1 MDNDQFNSLIKEI
14 QTLSTNLE
22 KLNNKNSEKEDIFL
36 NNQLELNKKIDALID
51 YIIPTEQEIEE
62 QKSIEKEQLKKH
74 NEQIE
79 LEKQSAIEEKELQWE
94 YNDKVLQELTLLN
107 ENITKVETVSNN
119 TNAYLYIL
127 CFGFL
132 LAFFISFIYKTIK
145 KFMY

>member
-119 TNAYLYIL
+119 TNRHLYYCL
-127 CFGFL
+127 QFQP
-132 LAFFISFIYKTIK
+132 
-145 KFMY
+145 

>member
-1 MDNDQFNSLIKEI
+1 MDNDQFNSLINEI

-132 LAFFISFIYKTIK
+132 LAFFIFSFSKVNS
-145 KFMY
+145 

>member
-94 YNDKVLQELTLLN
+94 YNDKVLQELTLV
-107 ENITKVETVSNN
+107 IFSFSKVNS
-119 TNAYLYIL
+119 
-127 CFGFL
+127 
-132 LAFFISFIYKTIK
+132 
-145 KFMY
+145 

>member
-107 ENITKVETVSNN
+107 KR
-119 TNAYLYIL
+119 
-127 CFGFL
+127 
-132 LAFFISFIYKTIK
+132 YKK
-145 KFMY
+145 G

>member
-1 MDNDQFNSLIKEI
+1 MDNDQYNSLINEI

-36 NNQLELNKKIDALID
+36 TNQLELNKKIDALID
-51 YIIPTEQEIEE
+51 YFIPTEEEVEE

-79 LEKQSAIEEKELQWE
+79 LEKQNAIEEKEQQWE

-107 ENITKVETVSNN
+107 ENIMKVETVNNN

-132 LAFFISFIYKTIK
+132 LAFVISFIYKTIK

>member
-132 LAFFISFIYKTIK
+132 LAFFIVL
-145 KFMY
+145 

>member
-22 KLNNKNSEKEDIFL
+22 KMNNKNSEKEDIFL

-132 LAFFISFIYKTIK
+132 LAFFIVL
-145 KFMY
+145 

>member
-1 MDNDQFNSLIKEI
+1 MDNDQFNSLINEI

-36 NNQLELNKKIDALID
+36 DNQLELNKKIDALID
-51 YIIPTEQEIEE
+51 YFIPTEQEIEE

-74 NEQIE
+74 NEQLE
-79 LEKQSAIEEKELQWE
+79 LEKQNAIEEKEQQWE

>member
-79 LEKQSAIEEKELQWE
+79 LEKHSAIEEKELQWE

>member
-62 QKSIEKEQLKKH
+62 QKSI
-74 NEQIE
+74 
-79 LEKQSAIEEKELQWE
+79 
-94 YNDKVLQELTLLN
+94 VR
-107 ENITKVETVSNN
+107 
-119 TNAYLYIL
+119 
-127 CFGFL
+127 
-132 LAFFISFIYKTIK
+132 
-145 KFMY
+145 